1 MDLLP
6 KNHQE
11 FRQKEYWDS
20 FFKKRGK
27 KAFEWYG
34 EYGELCG
41 VLHKYIKPKDNV
53 LVVGCGNSTMS
64 CDLYDV
70 GYKNITSIDLSNQV
84 IEQMQRQNKRDRPDL
99 KFETMDATKMT
110 YNESSFGVVLDKGTL
125 DAMMTDDSNEVK
137 ANVNL
142 MFAEIDGGRKL
153 E

>member
-41 VLHKYIKPKDNV
+41 ILHKYIKTKDTKD
-53 LVVGCGNSTMS
+53 LLKMLMS
-64 CDLYDV
+64 KFY
-70 GYKNITSIDLSNQV
+70 QV
-84 IEQMQRQNKRDRPDL
+84 
-99 KFETMDATKMT
+99 
-110 YNESSFGVVLDKGTL
+110 
-125 DAMMTDDSNEVK
+125 
-137 ANVNL
+137 ANYIFSLNY
-142 MFAEIDGGRKL
+142 
-153 E
+153 

>member
-41 VLHKYIKPKDNV
+41 ILHKYIKTKDSV
-53 LVVGCGNSTMS
+53 LVVGCGNSTLS

-70 GYKNITSIDLSNQV
+70 GYKTITSIDLSNQV
-84 IEQMQRQNKRDRPDL
+84 IEQ
-99 KFETMDATKMT
+99 
-110 YNESSFGVVLDKGTL
+110 V
-125 DAMMTDDSNEVK
+125 SN
-137 ANVNL
+137 
-142 MFAEIDGGRKL
+142 
-153 E
+153 